1 MLASKTISV
10 LGVDEGQAYRR
21 EEVAWICA
29 NKDCEENK
37 TGRFVEP
44 AGWRWFRE
52 PEEPAMDN
60 IPIQGCPGCDSTG
73 GRMSCA
79 THGPNRVIIIPK
91 PPPGIPP
98 PSF

>member
-44 AGWRWFRE
+44 AWVE
-52 PEEPAMDN
+52 VV
-60 IPIQGCPGCDSTG
+60 QKT
-73 GRMSCA
+73 
-79 THGPNRVIIIPK
+79 
-91 PPPGIPP
+91 
-98 PSF
+98 

>member
-1 MLASKTISV
+1 MKIPSCKCGGMLASKTISV

-44 AGWRWFRE
+44 AWVE
-52 PEEPAMDN
+52 VV
-60 IPIQGCPGCDSTG
+60 QKT
-73 GRMSCA
+73 
-79 THGPNRVIIIPK
+79 
-91 PPPGIPP
+91 
-98 PSF
+98 